1 MRARRATWGAGRA
14 RWANESSACCSGVV
28 NTNGTFGRPIIGTS
42 YVRGT
47 TGATNLFTK
56 LQRQELEPVDGGRR
70 TRVTG
75 VAVADPRGSIPTW
88 VVNLYQRNWP
98 YDTIMAMRGQAKKSG
113 LTVLPRLRALYTA
126 LRKRIE

>member
-1 MRARRATWGAGRA
+1 M
-14 RWANESSACCSGVV
+14 SA
-28 NTNGTFGRPIIGTS
+28 
-42 YVRGT
+42 VR
-47 TGATNLFTK
+47 LVPQIY
-56 LQRQELEPVDGGRR
+56 LQNFRDRTLEPVDGGRR

-98 YDTIMAMRGQAKKSG
+98 SDTIMAMRGQAKKSG
-113 LTVLPRLRALYTA
+113 LTVLPRLRPLYTA